1 MDGYRE
7 LALYLGITEPLNGS
21 WLVAICNHYGVTQPV
36 NGSWLQGLAN
46 HNSVLTTDNGTWIET
61 LSKHFGGT
69 EPMNGSWLNAM
80 VYHIENAVSPTPT
93 PTLTPTPTPTPTPS
107 TDVNAQAYI
116 TSLTN
121 LGFTPTSTQQ
131 TAINNLFLNLK
142 GTGSINTTDNMYSD
156 VLILRPFTGG
166 LAATNGLNAVKPTT
180 SPLDFYGMFNGGWTH
195 TISGSTPNGING
207 YMNNNFVPSL
217 HMTSDTNGGI
227 FCNVLTNMDDGFDM
241 GCQTTT
247 NWTGILIASNYGGQ
261 RYSRALTNNQY
272 GVAASFRDAI
282 GFWGSIQI
290 NGTAYFQRN
299 TTFTTYTTG
308 GSGRPDRE
316 LVSGALNSNGTIGYY
331 TSRRRNFEVVLKDVK
346 TTTRATTLKT
356 IIDTFNTEFG
366 R

>member
-7 LALYLGITEPLNGS
+7 LALYLGITEPVNGS
-21 WLVAICNHYGVTQPV
+21 WLVAICNHYGITEPV

-46 HNSVLTTDNGTWIET
+46 HNSLTTTDNGTWIQT
-61 LSKHFGGT
+61 LSNYYGGT
-69 EPMNGSWLNAM
+69 EPMNGSWLFSM
-80 VYHIENAVSPTPT
+80 VNSIEQGGGGGGLDS
-93 PTLTPTPTPTPTPS
+93 
-107 TDVNAQAYI
+107 DAQTYI

-121 LGFTPTSTQQ
+121 LGFTPDSTQES
-131 TAINNLFLNLK
+131 AINNLFLNLK
-142 GTGSINTTDNMYSD
+142 GIGNVNTTDNMYSD
-156 VLILRPFTGG
+156 VLILRPYTGG
-166 LAATNGLNAVKPTT
+166 LATTNGLNAVKPTT
-180 SPLDFYGMFNGGWTH
+180 NPLDFYGMFSGGWTH

-217 HMTSDTNGGI
+217 HMTSDTNGGV
-227 FCNVLTNMDDGFDM
+227 FCNVLTNMDDGFDI

-247 NWTGILIASNYGGQ
+247 NWTGLLIASNYGGQ

-272 GVAASFRDAI
+272 GTSASFRDAI

-299 TTFTTYTTG
+299 TTFTSYSTG

-316 LVSGALNSNGTIGYY
+316 LVSGALNVNGTIGYY
-331 TSRRRNFEVVLKDVK
+331 TSRRRNFEVVLNDVK
-346 TTTRATTLKT
+346 STTRATTLKT

>member
-1 MDGYRE
+1 MEGLKE
-7 LALYLGITEPLNGS
+7 LANFLGINQPVNGS
-21 WLVAICNHYGVTQPV
+21 WLVAICNYYGVSQPINGSWYQGWANHIGITQTQ
-36 NGSWLQGLAN
+36 NGSWLIPIAKHYGA
-46 HNSVLTTDNGTWIET
+46 TDY
-61 LSKHFGGT
+61 
-69 EPMNGSWLNAM
+69 MNGSWLNSM
-80 VYHIENAVSPTPT
+80 VHHIENGGGGGGMDA
-93 PTLTPTPTPTPTPS
+93 
-107 TDVNAQAYI
+107 DAQAYI

-121 LGFTPTSTQQ
+121 LGFTPDTTQE

-156 VLILRPFTGG
+156 ILILRPYTGG
-166 LAATNGLNAVKPTT
+166 LSTTNALNAVKPTT
-180 SPLDFYGMFNGGWTH
+180 SPLDFYGIFNGGWTH
-195 TISGSTPNGING
+195 TISGSTPNGMNG
-207 YMNNNFVPSL
+207 YMSNNFLPLL
-217 HMTSDTNGGI
+217 HMSSDTNGGI

-247 NWTGILIASNYGGQ
+247 NWTGLLIASNYGGQ

-272 GVAASFRDAI
+272 GVAAPFRDAI

-316 LVSGALNSNGTIGYY
+316 LVSGALNANGIIGNY
-331 TSRRRNFEVVLKDVK
+331 TSRRRNFEVVLNNVG
-346 TTTRATTLKT
+346 TTTRATTLKN
-356 IIDTFNTEFG
+356 IIDNFNTQFG